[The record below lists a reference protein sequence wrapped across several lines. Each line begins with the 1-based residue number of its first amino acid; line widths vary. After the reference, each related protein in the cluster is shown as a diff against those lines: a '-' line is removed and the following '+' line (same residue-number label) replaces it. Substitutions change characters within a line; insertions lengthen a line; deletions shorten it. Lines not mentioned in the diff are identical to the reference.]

1 MSRSASLQ
9 SWVLFV
15 VFLLATP
22 PAATALRP
30 RLDED
35 TWWHLAVGRYIETHD
50 FTFPHTDPL
59 SRPGVEQHLPWVAYS
74 WLYELALY
82 EAYERF
88 DVAGVLYVR
97 YLLVLLMYLTLA
109 RFATRALGYAACDLT
124 ALGLMTI
131 SLLPLLS
138 ERPWHLTIIGTI
150 LTLDAAIRLR
160 QGERARRFW
169 WLPLYYV
176 LWANTHIQFVIGL
189 GILGLAWVA
198 TMGEGRRNQR
208 WTPARAILVYL
219 GLCGLATLANPYGF
233 RLYEVIWE
241 YATQS
246 TPLRNVTELMP
257 PDFRMWWNWPLAL
270 LGLWAAVLV
279 ARRGFPVW
287 ETSLLAAGVFFS
299 LRMQRDLWFGCLS
312 AVAVLS
318 RSRGPDAVQS
328 EDVPPVAVPFCKL
341 LLAVVAAFT
350 LVRTGWQLKAP
361 PSVVEAAHKD
371 YPAGALRFLREHSY
385 TGPLF
390 NDFNWGGYWIWN
402 LPRLPVSIDGRTNLY
417 GEERLGRAIRTWA
430 GLPGWESDPDLLGAA
445 VIVGPRTQRLTELLL
460 ERPDEWVAVYED
472 EVSVVFIRPE
482 RGPAPRM
489 QAP

>member
-1 MSRSASLQ
+1 MSCRASLQ
-9 SWVLFV
+9 PWVLFV
-15 VFLLATP
+15 VFLLAIP

-30 RLDED
+30 RFDED
-35 TWWHLAVGRYIETHD
+35 TWWHLAVGRCIETHD
-50 FTFPHTDPL
+50 FAFPQIDPF

-82 EAYERF
+82 EAYECF
-88 DVAGVLYVR
+88 DVAGILYVR
-97 YLLVLLMYLTLA
+97 YLLVFLMYLTLA
-109 RFATRALGYAACDLT
+109 RFATRNLSCPARGLA

-160 QGERARRFW
+160 QGEPARRFW

-198 TMGEGRRNQR
+198 TAGEGRRNHTS
-208 WTPARAILVYL
+208 TPARAILVYL

-241 YATQS
+241 YATQR

-279 ARRGFPVW
+279 VRRGFPLW
-287 ETSLLAAGVFFS
+287 ETLLLAAGAFFS

-312 AVAVLS
+312 AMAVLC
-318 RSRGPDAVQS
+318 RSRCPDAAQS
-328 EDVPPVAVPFCKL
+328 ENASPVTAPWWKL
-341 LLAVVAAFT
+341 LLVVLAAFT
-350 LVRTGWQLKAP
+350 LVRAGWQLKAP
-361 PSVVEAAHKD
+361 PSLVEAAHKD
-371 YPAGALRFLREHSY
+371 YPAGALRFLREHPHA
-385 TGPLF
+385 GPLF

-402 LPRLPVSIDGRTNLY
+402 LPHLPVSIDGRTNLY
-417 GEERLGRAIRTWA
+417 GEERLGRAIHTWA
-430 GLPGWESDPDLLGAA
+430 GLPGWESDPDLSGAA

-460 ERPDEWVAVYED
+460 ERPDEWVPVYED

-482 RGPAPRM
+482 RGPPPRM
-489 QAP
+489 HVP

>member
-1 MSRSASLQ
+1 MSRSTSLQ
-9 SWVLFV
+9 SWALFV
-15 VFLLATP
+15 VFLLAIL

-30 RLDED
+30 RFDED

-50 FTFPHTDPL
+50 FTFPHTDPF

-88 DVAGVLYVR
+88 DVVGVLCLRYV
-97 YLLVLLMYLTLA
+97 LVFLMYLTLA
-109 RFATRALGYAACDLT
+109 RFAARNLWHPPRQLA

-198 TMGEGRRNQR
+198 TMGEGRRNP
-208 WTPARAILVYL
+208 TCTLARAILVYL
-219 GLCGLATLANPYGF
+219 GLCGLATLANPYGY

-241 YATQS
+241 YATQR

-257 PDFRMWWNWPLAL
+257 PDFSMWWNWPLAL

-279 ARRGFPVW
+279 VRRGFPVW
-287 ETSLLAAGVFFS
+287 DTLLLATGAFFS

-312 AVAVLS
+312 AVAVLC
-318 RSRGPDAVQS
+318 RARGPGAVQS
-328 EDVPPVAVPFCKL
+328 ENVAPVTVPFCKL
-341 LLAVVAAFT
+341 LLAVLAAFT
-350 LVRTGWQLKAP
+350 LIRVGWQLTAP
-361 PSVVEAAHKD
+361 PSLAEAAQKD
-371 YPAGALRFLREHSY
+371 YPVGALRFLREHPNA
-385 TGPLF
+385 GPLF

-402 LPRLPVSIDGRTNLY
+402 LPHLPVSIDGRTNLY

-430 GLPGWESDPDLLGAA
+430 GLRGWESDPDLLGAA

-460 ERPDEWVAVYED
+460 EQPDDWVAVYED

-482 RGPAPRM
+482 RGPPPRI
-489 QAP
+489 QGP